1 MNMKSILKYA
11 LPAFALFVIVLNV
24 RNCHSLKELYNTYD
38 VRDSLQVERI
48 RIGDSMRLVD
58 HLIYQRDSTVM
69 QARIDS
75 LAAASQAQA
84 AVVKR
89 YLRTALADRAKAVQ
103 VDTAARMLLI
113 DYDSAVASR
122 DTLIGTQVAQIT
134 ALEDARR
141 ADADYYAVEVR
152 ALEEQ
157 VNTLGAF
164 WREAAAE
171 RDQAQVKV
179 QLEKRKR
186 FGVGVHAG
194 YGASQQGLTPVISV
208 GINYNIFKF

>member
-1 MNMKSILKYA
+1 MKNILKYTI
-11 LPAFALFVIVLNV
+11 PAFALFVIVMSV
-24 RNCHSLKELYNTYD
+24 RNCHSLNELYNTYD
-38 VRDSLQVERI
+38 VRDSLQMKII
-48 RIGDSMRLVD
+48 RVGDSMRLVD
-58 HLIYQRDSTVM
+58 YQIYQRDSTAM

-75 LAAASQAQA
+75 LAAVSQAQA

-103 VDTAARMLLI
+103 VDTAGRRLLA

-122 DTLIGTQVAQIT
+122 DTRIGTQAARIT
-134 ALEDARR
+134 ALERARR
-141 ADADYYAVEVR
+141 ADADYHAGEVM
-152 ALEEQ
+152 ALEAQ
-157 VNTLGAF
+157 VNTIGAF

-171 RDQAQVKV
+171 RDQAQVKL
-179 QLEKRKR
+179 QREKRKR

-194 YGASQQGLTPVISV
+194 YGATQNGLTPVISV